1 MKNYSIEIIDTDTAK
16 HLIIKNHY
24 SHTWTSCRYAIGL
37 FDNDVKIIHTTCTHF
52 THTSYWVNKY
62 RLFIHPVI
70 GDVFE
75 IVIGNKNTNT
85 NREIKEGHNIEKMLI
100 SGEFNMSGTIVF

>member
-1 MKNYSIEIIDTDTAK
+1 MKELHIHFCTFGVDTSILTTDM
-16 HLIIKNHY
+16 Y
-24 SHTWTSCRYAIGL
+24 GTSGL

-52 THTSYWVNKY
+52 AHTSYWVNKY
-62 RLFIHPVI
+62 RLFVHPVI